1 MKIVYYTCQT
11 GPGEGYIPSIKEQI
25 PDGIEAYF
33 LHDGYLGTPEN
44 RGWNYID
51 LTKEA
56 DCPTASFQL
65 RQRYGRFLHHRWFPD
80 ADWTIYTDQKYYL
93 HRNFWEEC
101 LSLIENATTELGG
114 SLDCIVNNAGITQDN
129 LAIRM
134 SLDEWRRVID
144 INLTSTFLMSK
155 FAIKKMLKNK
165 SGKIV
170 NITSVVGHMGNLGQA
185 NYTASK
191 AGIVAMSKSL
201 AIEYAKKN
209 INVNC
214 ISPGFIKTAMTDKI
228 DEKFKETIISK
239 IPSARLGEPEDIAN
253 AVGFL
258 CSDQSSY
265 INGETLH
272 VNGGMYMA

>member
-1 MKIVYYTCQT
+1 MNDLKNKNIIVTGASGGIGNSIIKRLNEEGANILASGTRIEKLEELKKNFEGIKILKFDILQ
-11 GPGEGYIPSIKEQI
+11 SDK
-25 PDGIEAYF
+25 IEEF
-33 LHDGYLGTPEN
+33 
-44 RGWNYID
+44 
-51 LTKEA
+51 
-56 DCPTASFQL
+56 
-65 RQRYGRFLHHRWFPD
+65 
-80 ADWTIYTDQKYYL
+80 
-93 HRNFWEEC
+93 
-101 LSLIENATTELGG
+101 IENATKELGG

-134 SLDEWRRVID
+134 SLDEWQKVID
-144 INLTSTFLMSK
+144 INLTSTFLTSK

-170 NITSVVGHMGNLGQA
+170 NITSVVGHTGNVGQA

-191 AGIVAMSKSL
+191 AGIIAMSKSL

-209 INVNC
+209 ININC

-228 DEKFKETIISK
+228 DDKFKETIISK
-239 IPSARLGEPEDIAN
+239 IPSARLGEPDDIAN
-253 AVGFL
+253 AVVFL
-258 CSDQSSY
+258 SSNQSSY

>member
-1 MKIVYYTCQT
+1 MSDLKENNIIITGATGGIGNSIVKKLSDAGANILATGTKNEKLEELQKKFKKIKVLKFDISQT
-11 GPGEGYIPSIKEQI
+11 DNLENF
-25 PDGIEAYF
+25 IEDA
-33 LHDGYLGTPEN
+33 
-44 RGWNYID
+44 
-51 LTKEA
+51 TK
-56 DCPTASFQL
+56 Q
-65 RQRYGRFLHHRWFPD
+65 
-80 ADWTIYTDQKYYL
+80 
-93 HRNFWEEC
+93 
-101 LSLIENATTELGG
+101 LGG
-114 SLDCIVNNAGITQDN
+114 KLDCLVNNAGVTQDN

-134 SLDEWRRVID
+134 SIEEWRRVID
-144 INLTSTFLMSK
+144 INLTSTFLISK

-165 SGKIV
+165 KGKII
-170 NITSVVGHMGNLGQA
+170 NITSVVGHTGNLGQT

-228 DEKFKETIISK
+228 DEKFKEVIISK
-239 IPSARLGEPEDIAN
+239 IPSARLGEPEDVAN
-253 AVGFL
+253 AVIFL
-258 CSDQSSY
+258 ASSHSDY

>member
-1 MKIVYYTCQT
+1 MSNLEKKNIIVTGASGGIGNAIIKKLSEAGANILASGTRIEKLEELKKNFEGIKIKKFDISQ
-11 GPGEGYIPSIKEQI
+11 SDK
-25 PDGIEAYF
+25 IEEF
-33 LHDGYLGTPEN
+33 
-44 RGWNYID
+44 
-51 LTKEA
+51 
-56 DCPTASFQL
+56 
-65 RQRYGRFLHHRWFPD
+65 
-80 ADWTIYTDQKYYL
+80 
-93 HRNFWEEC
+93 
-101 LSLIENATTELGG
+101 IENATTELGG
-114 SLDCIVNNAGITQDN
+114 SLDGIVNNAGITQDN

-134 SLDEWRRVID
+134 SLDEWQKVIN

-170 NITSVVGHMGNLGQA
+170 NITSVVGHTGNLGQA

-209 INVNC
+209 ININC

-228 DEKFKETIISK
+228 DDKFKEVIISK
-239 IPSARLGEPEDIAN
+239 IPSARLGEPDDVAN
-253 AVGFL
+253 AVLFL
-258 CSDQSSY
+258 SSDQSKY